1 MGKVARYGGAALASA
16 LRRVKEK
23 QRWKDYLSPVW
34 VGSLHLGTE
43 WRYQSSVLGGVTLS
57 ESL

>member
-16 LRRVKEK
+16 LRRVEEE
-23 QRWKDYLSPVW
+23 QRGKDCLSPVW
-34 VGSLHLGTE
+34 VGGLHLGTE